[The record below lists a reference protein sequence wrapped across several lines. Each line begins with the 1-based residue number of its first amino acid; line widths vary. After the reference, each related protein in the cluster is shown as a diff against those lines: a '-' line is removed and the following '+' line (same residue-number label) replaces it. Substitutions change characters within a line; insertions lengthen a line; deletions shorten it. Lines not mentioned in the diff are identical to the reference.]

1 MRREGIQWRNV
12 LRKNRVPRDLA
23 GFVDQA
29 QRRSRQC
36 GNMQGLANVAGSV
49 RAASVLVNKA
59 AATGEIQENK
69 AA

>member
-1 MRREGIQWRNV
+1 
-12 LRKNRVPRDLA
+12 
-23 GFVDQA
+23 
-29 QRRSRQC
+29 
-36 GNMQGLANVAGSV
+36 MQGLANVAGSV